1 MLKYNR
7 EKSQINNTK
16 AKIRKDKCN
25 RCVCPFV
32 SALHSRTSEDK
43 SILYT
48 VLRFDVGCEGAKKG

>member
-1 MLKYNR
+1 M